1 MLLEPSIHSKLSFCF
16 AFIYSVSLV
25 NAQHEEEHAVDPMS
39 SEFWGQ
45 IVAIFFLV
53 CLSGIVA
60 GTFVLSV
67 PIKFLGNNLTIYY
80 IFARSYSRLGKYV

>member
-1 MLLEPSIHSKLSFCF
+1 MLLEPSIRSKLFFCF

-25 NAQHEEEHAVDPMS
+25 NAQDEEEHPVDPTS
-39 SEFWGQ
+39 GEFWGQ

-60 GTFVLSV
+60 G
-67 PIKFLGNNLTIYY
+67 
-80 IFARSYSRLGKYV
+80 IFASLIRDKYL